1 MGVIQRFKDIMS
13 ANINA
18 MLDKAENPEKMIDQ
32 YMRNLEDDLGKVKA
46 ETASVMAEEARAK
59 RAYDEALAE
68 VEKYQKYAEKAVA
81 AGNDNDARVFL
92 QSKKTAQSKLEGLK
106 LTYDTAAANAQK
118 MRQMHDKLVND
129 ISDLRARKETIKA
142 KVAVAKAQERV
153 NQVGSSLRGVSN
165 NMSAFD
171 RMEEK
176 ANKMLDTA
184 NAMAQLN
191 ESADTNVDDLARKYD
206 LDDVA
211 GTSDIDDELAK
222 DVNIDGIETLADL
235 ETYTKE
241 QIKNKKQ
248 TEVESKFSD
257 DIFNAVIENTPLE
270 VPEAMIETE
279 TQTML
284 REVEQN
290 LSQQGLNMELF
301 QQLTGKTM
309 EDMKAEMSEQAE
321 KRVKFNLILAEIA
334 KAENIEISDEEVDDE
349 IKEIAT
355 YYGREFDEVKTIFE
369 AQMGQIKSDLATR
382 KAVQLI
388 KDNVK

>member
-1 MGVIQRFKDIMS
+1 MLTFTGCPFTKPHVPCVVAKRLTGCVNCNNYIISFSKPDSKRNFQNPSDKHIKIRYNKVNRLTNIGFFKEEMTMGVIQRFKDIMS

-32 YMRNLEDDLGKVKA
+32 YMRNLENDLGKVKA

-153 NQVGSSLRGVSN
+153 NQVGSSLKGVSN

-211 GTSDIDDELAK
+211 GTSDIDDELAALK
-222 DVNIDGIETLADL
+222 A
-235 ETYTKE
+235 K
-241 QIKNKKQ
+241 
-248 TEVESKFSD
+248 
-257 DIFNAVIENTPLE
+257 
-270 VPEAMIETE
+270 
-279 TQTML
+279 
-284 REVEQN
+284 
-290 LSQQGLNMELF
+290 LN
-301 QQLTGKTM
+301 
-309 EDMKAEMSEQAE
+309 
-321 KRVKFNLILAEIA
+321 
-334 KAENIEISDEEVDDE
+334 
-349 IKEIAT
+349 
-355 YYGREFDEVKTIFE
+355 
-369 AQMGQIKSDLATR
+369 
-382 KAVQLI
+382 
-388 KDNVK
+388 

>member
-32 YMRNLEDDLGKVKA
+32 YMRNLENDLGKVKA

-153 NQVGSSLRGVSN
+153 NQVGSSLKGVSN

-171 RMEEK
+171 RM

-211 GTSDIDDELAK
+211 GTSDIDDELAALK
-222 DVNIDGIETLADL
+222 A
-235 ETYTKE
+235 K
-241 QIKNKKQ
+241 
-248 TEVESKFSD
+248 
-257 DIFNAVIENTPLE
+257 
-270 VPEAMIETE
+270 
-279 TQTML
+279 
-284 REVEQN
+284 
-290 LSQQGLNMELF
+290 LN
-301 QQLTGKTM
+301 
-309 EDMKAEMSEQAE
+309 
-321 KRVKFNLILAEIA
+321 
-334 KAENIEISDEEVDDE
+334 
-349 IKEIAT
+349 
-355 YYGREFDEVKTIFE
+355 
-369 AQMGQIKSDLATR
+369 
-382 KAVQLI
+382 
-388 KDNVK
+388 

>member
-153 NQVGSSLRGVSN
+153 NQVGSSLN

-206 LDDVA
+206 LDDMA
-211 GTSDIDDELAK
+211 GTSDIDDELAALK
-222 DVNIDGIETLADL
+222 A
-235 ETYTKE
+235 K
-241 QIKNKKQ
+241 
-248 TEVESKFSD
+248 
-257 DIFNAVIENTPLE
+257 
-270 VPEAMIETE
+270 
-279 TQTML
+279 
-284 REVEQN
+284 
-290 LSQQGLNMELF
+290 LN
-301 QQLTGKTM
+301 
-309 EDMKAEMSEQAE
+309 
-321 KRVKFNLILAEIA
+321 
-334 KAENIEISDEEVDDE
+334 
-349 IKEIAT
+349 
-355 YYGREFDEVKTIFE
+355 
-369 AQMGQIKSDLATR
+369 
-382 KAVQLI
+382 
-388 KDNVK
+388 